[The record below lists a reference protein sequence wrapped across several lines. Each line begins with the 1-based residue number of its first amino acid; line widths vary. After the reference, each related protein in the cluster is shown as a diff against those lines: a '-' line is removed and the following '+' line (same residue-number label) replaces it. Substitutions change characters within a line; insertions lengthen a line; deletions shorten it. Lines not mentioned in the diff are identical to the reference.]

1 MNPTTPSPYAVG
13 DLVTVISDEPTF
25 RVNYGGTC
33 PSSAEKGETYRVDLV
48 WRDGDLTL
56 SDPESGEEGSIVVSP
71 EHVEPYVA
79 PVITAPFADFD
90 VEGYAQA
97 IANGWGTIVDT
108 LWTLPTEPEPVD
120 PMDRR
125 ADALEEAIDLLGDD
139 RLVEDYV
146 AAALFLLG
154 EEA

>member
-1 MNPTTPSPYAVG
+1 MNPTPASPYAVG
-13 DLVTVISDEPTF
+13 DLVTVVSDAPAFQT
-25 RVNYGGTC
+25 GLGPC
-33 PSSAEKGETYRVDLV
+33 PSSAKRGEMYRVEEV

-56 SDPESGEEGSIVVSP
+56 QDPETGAPGSIVVSP
-71 EHVEPYVA
+71 QYVEAYVA
-79 PVITAPFADFD
+79 PVIMAPFAEADLS
-90 VEGYAQA
+90 GYQEAMRA
-97 IANGWGTIVDT
+97 WGHVAEV